1 MIPIETKRIRHSLA
15 AAMVSLLRA
24 FVALAVI
31 SHGAASAASDADD
44 GDQARN
50 LAEKVYHRPDGKD
63 VSSRVIMR
71 LKSEDGTVRKRLLY
85 SYAKQKGDFER
96 WSLIRFVEPENIA
109 GTGLLTLD
117 DKGDES
123 DQWLYLPA
131 LDRARRISSSRKGG
145 RFVGSDFFYEDLQ
158 DREPDMDHHRILGKG
173 KIGGTEAIV
182 LESVPVDPDNSVYSR
197 RVSWIHPDLL
207 LPLRTNLYTDGKEKP
222 DKVLQARKI
231 RKVGDYWT
239 IYESTMYNLAN
250 KSKSQLLI
258 TDIEYDQGLPDSLFT
273 RRGLNDDRLEKAHR
287 P

>member
-1 MIPIETKRIRHSLA
+1 MGYATIKLFW
-15 AAMVSLLRA
+15 A
-24 FVALAVI
+24 FIVLAVF
-31 SHGAASAASDADD
+31 SYEAASATDDSDDKKSQ
-44 GDQARN
+44 GRI

-63 VSSRVIMR
+63 ASSRVIMR
-71 LKSEDGTVRKRLLY
+71 LESEDGTVRERLLY
-85 SYAKQKGDFER
+85 SYAKQESEFER
-96 WSLIRFVEPENIA
+96 WSLLRFVEPENIA

-158 DREPDMDHHRILGKG
+158 DREPDMDNHRILGKG

-182 LESVPVDPDNSVYSR
+182 LESIPVDPDNSVYSR
-197 RVSWIHPDLL
+197 RVSWIHPGLL
-207 LPLRTNLYTDGKEKP
+207 LPLRTNLYIGGREKP

-231 RKVGDYWT
+231 KKVQGYWT
-239 IYESTMYNLAN
+239 IYESTMYNLAD

-273 RRGLNDDRLEKAHR
+273 RRGLNDDSLEKGYR